1 LIASSYLAG
10 TTRRVRRVTN
20 LRFGLIIGAL
30 QICDLPAFCG
40 VDFEY
45 LPAKGSVVRIDS
57 VIAEFYLL
65 EDLLKNMRIGEL
77 IGALNYSD
85 NEKRPFAVDPRY

>member
-1 LIASSYLAG
+1 
-10 TTRRVRRVTN
+10 
-20 LRFGLIIGAL
+20 
-30 QICDLPAFCG
+30 
-40 VDFEY
+40 
-45 LPAKGSVVRIDS
+45 VRIDS

-85 NEKRPFAVDPRY
+85 NGKRPFAVDPRY

>member
-30 QICDLPAFCG
+30 QICDLP
-40 VDFEY
+40 
-45 LPAKGSVVRIDS
+45 L
-57 VIAEFYLL
+57 
-65 EDLLKNMRIGEL
+65 
-77 IGALNYSD
+77 
-85 NEKRPFAVDPRY
+85 FAA

>member
-1 LIASSYLAG
+1 LAERCRELG
-10 TTRRVRRVTN
+10 ELQQSELGADN
-20 LRFGLIIGAL
+20 LLFGRHGVL
-30 QICDLPAFCG
+30 Q
-40 VDFEY
+40 
-45 LPAKGSVVRIDS
+45 GSVVRIDS

-85 NEKRPFAVDPRY
+85 NGKRPFAVDPRY